1 MKSVKRRIT
10 GLAAR
15 LWSRPSLTP
24 ERLRT
29 LQPRRILL
37 VRQHNQMGDMVCA
50 TPGFR
55 AIRQAWPGAEIALVT
70 APVNREV
77 VAHNPHLDRVLV
89 FEQRLWRQ
97 PLALWRFLGTLR
109 TFDADLALV
118 LNSVSF
124 SATSAFL
131 ALWSGA
137 RWVVGGDSAPFGS
150 PVASAYSLRLPASPA
165 VERHAVDHS
174 LAPLAAVGIATDD
187 RDTVVV
193 PAPAQCAEAR
203 RLRVQS
209 LPEGAFWA
217 LHPGAG
223 KAQNVWPPARFAA
236 VAAAVAARG
245 IPVLV
250 LHGPAD
256 RPQLEAFARA
266 LALAPGAAPVVV
278 APAVSVGTGAA
289 LIGEAERFLCNDTGV
304 MHVAGAVG
312 TPTLALFGPT
322 DPSLWKPPA
331 PAVVALR
338 APRREPDPRGP
349 EYGWM
354 ESLSTDE
361 VLAAWLALAPLP
373 AKARGPLPEGRGP
386 LEQPGEGEG
395 PFRPAN

>member
-1 MKSVKRRIT
+1 MKTLKRSIT

-15 LWSRPSLTP
+15 LWRRPSLTP
-24 ERLRT
+24 ARLRA
-29 LQPRRILL
+29 LRPRRILL

-50 TPGFR
+50 TPVFR

-70 APVNREV
+70 APVNRDV

-89 FEQRLWRQ
+89 FEQRLWRR
-97 PLALWRFLGTLR
+97 PLALWRFLRALR
-109 TFDADLALV
+109 AFGADLALV

-150 PVASAYSLRLPASPA
+150 PVARAYSLRLPASPV
-165 VERHAVDHS
+165 VEQHAVAHG
-174 LAPLAAVGIATDD
+174 LAPLAAVGITTDD
-187 RDTVVV
+187 HDTVVV
-193 PAPAQCAEAR
+193 PSSTQCAEAR
-203 RLRVQS
+203 RLRARL
-209 LPEGAFWA
+209 LPAGAFWA

-266 LALAPGAAPVVV
+266 LAPTPGTAPVVV

-289 LIGEAERFLCNDTGV
+289 LLGEADRFLCNDTGV

-354 ESLSTDE
+354 ASLSADE
-361 VLAAWLALAPLP
+361 VLAAWLALAPVP
-373 AKARGPLPEGRGP
+373 TTARGPLPEERGP

-395 PFRPAN
+395 PSGPAN